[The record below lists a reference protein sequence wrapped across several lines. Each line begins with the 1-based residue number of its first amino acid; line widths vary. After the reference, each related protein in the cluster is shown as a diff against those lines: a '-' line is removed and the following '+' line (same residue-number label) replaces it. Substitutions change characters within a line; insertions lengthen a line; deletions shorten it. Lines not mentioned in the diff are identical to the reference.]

1 MSDEFGTVNLR
12 RGERS
17 REIEVLRQHY
27 RRHRETLAQ
36 LITDAP
42 TEHLASEYRRLM
54 QEIDVALVKLDEIE
68 GRGSGPMPT
77 APPPPPPRSATQ
89 PGMRPLVTPAVP
101 QEEPES
107 MAYDDDPDAAPD
119 SRSRLLLIAVAA
131 IVALAAIGWLIWRSS
146 GDRRAEPG
154 GDVVEQTTDTA
165 PATIAEEERPVTPAA
180 PAPAVLA
187 LTPDSLDYGILR
199 KGTRAVRQFEVTNSS
214 DQPLSIQVARSA
226 CRCLFYAHAPVV
238 PPKAK
243 ETVTVTVDGGRAK
256 AGELRETIK
265 VSAKSDPT
273 IAATFDVNATV
284 R

>member
-17 REIEVLRQHY
+17 REIEILRQHY
-27 RRHRETLAQ
+27 RRHRESLVTLIA
-36 LITDAP
+36 DAP

-68 GRGSGPMPT
+68 GRASGPMPS
-77 APPPPPPRSATQ
+77 APPPPRAATQ

-101 QEEPES
+101 EEEPAS
-107 MAYDDDPDAAPD
+107 MAYDEDADGARD
-119 SRSRLLLIAVAA
+119 SRSRLVLIVIAAV
-131 IVALAAIGWLIWRSS
+131 IALAAIGWLIWRSS
-146 GDRRAEPG
+146 AGRDAAPG
-154 GDVVEQTTDTA
+154 GDIVEQTTDTA
-165 PATIAEEERPVTPAA
+165 PATIAEDDAPVTPAA

-187 LTPDSLDYGILR
+187 LSPDALDYGILR
-199 KGTRAVRQFEVTNSS
+199 KGTRAVRQFEVTNGS
-214 DQPLSIQVARSA
+214 DQPLTIQVARSA
-226 CRCLFYAHAPVV
+226 CRCLFYAHAPVI